1 MTERTIDVADLE
13 GTRQIGRRLGAGLR
27 IGDVVALIGPLGS
40 GKTTLVKGIAAGAG
54 VADARQVNSPTFV
67 IVNEYET
74 SLSPTPRVY
83 HVDAYRLR
91 GGGDLDSL
99 GFEEMLSLGA
109 VIIEWADR
117 VEDVLPPQRL
127 TITIEPVD
135 ENRRRFDCAA
145 SGTAIGL
152 LERLGAADALSEPP

>member
-13 GTRQIGRRLGAGLR
+13 GTRRIGQRLGAGLR
-27 IGDVVALIGPLGS
+27 IGDLLALIGPLGS
-40 GKTTLVKGIAAGAG
+40 GKTTLVKGIASGAG

-74 SLSPTPRVY
+74 SLSPTPRIY

-91 GGGDLDSL
+91 GGGDLESL

-117 VEDVLPPQRL
+117 VEDILPPQRL
-127 TITIEPVD
+127 TITIEPMD

-145 SGTAIGL
+145 SGTAAEL
-152 LERLGAADALSEPP
+152 LERLGATDALSEPP